1 MKRICVTVMC
11 FILIITGE
19 MFGDFMIDPESP
31 IYCSQGN
38 QDEPAIS
45 AGENSFLAVWQDKR
59 TDDYHIYGTLISKDG
74 SIEPCGF
81 PVSGDSSIQVNP
93 AVAFGYHGGGGDNY
107 LCVWWDGQNMLGTR
121 IRENEILD
129 TAGIPI
135 ETFQYGD
142 HSPSIAYGGSGYIVV
157 WNTWDGDIKGRIVD
171 INGNVGSCFDIC
183 TETDAQ
189 YYPVVASDGTNFF
202 VVWQDNRDGYSEIYG
217 ARVTSNG
224 TVLDVGGIKLVNA
237 TGSRG
242 SPNVAYCGYWLCVWE
257 DSRDGNNNI
266 YGTRVDGNG
275 VVVDDPSI
283 LISDASSYDEKC
295 PAVSS
300 DGEKFIV
307 TYIELTGYKDIVN
320 AIVQTDGTV
329 LSHHSSSNS
338 MVIYRRN
345 MDVAFC
351 DSVYFSLWVHGEPQ
365 RGGVV
370 GTRIDKDGNFL
381 DGWFGVGV
389 GMTATIQYKSDCTYG
404 GDSALV
410 VWKDYLL
417 GIRGE
422 LIDLNG
428 NPLKQLNINY
438 TVAEKHALAFTD
450 PYYFCVWHDTD
461 SIIKGRRITMDGVA
475 MPETI
480 DIVEGIGYTPC
491 LDADAGEGTFC
502 IGWIDIGPPQNVY
515 FSLVDTSGIILQ
527 PPTNISNVTGY
538 PMIPA
543 LSICFNES
551 NHNYLIVWEECSE
564 PSMGYDSIFCSM
576 VSRTGGILH
585 LRGPVWGEPFGGLY
599 DWNPSL
605 TYDGTNYFCV
615 LKNGVNLIGRWINI
629 ACEPGDT
636 CFIPFNIYDQEVN
649 SYSDGY
655 FLTGER
661 EDEIW
666 GVRLSTD
673 GVLVDS
679 FKIGEGK
686 EHSASVMGDEY
697 LVAWSSFTPDPYS
710 SYRIWGEYG
719 LLIGIEEN
727 FQLSNRNS
735 QRKLVVYPNPFTSYS
750 GVQVRVGAGVELKIY
765 DIMGRLIHQLPIT
778 QSPMS
783 IGKELKSGIYFFEA
797 KGCKTVKVVKL
808 K

>member
-1 MKRICVTVMC
+1 MKRIYVIVLCS
-11 FILIITGE
+11 ILIVVGE
-19 MFGDFMIDPESP
+19 MFGSFMVDPEPP
-31 IYCSQGN
+31 IYWTPGN

-74 SIEPCGF
+74 SVEPCGF
-81 PVSGDSSIQVNP
+81 LISGDSSIQVKP
-93 AVAFGYHGGGGDNY
+93 AVAFGYHSGYGDNY
-107 LCVWWDGQNMLGTR
+107 LAVWWDGNSLYGTR

-129 TAGIPI
+129 TAGISI

-157 WNTWDGDIKGRIVD
+157 WDTWDGDIKGRIVD
-171 INGNVGSCFDIC
+171 INGNVGVRFDIC

-189 YYPVVASDGTNFF
+189 YYPRVASDGTNFF
-202 VVWQDNRDGYSEIYG
+202 VVWQDSRDGYSEIYG

-237 TGSRG
+237 TGARG
-242 SPNVAYCGYWLCVWE
+242 SPDVAYCGYWLCAWE
-257 DSRDGNNNI
+257 DNRDGNNNI

-300 DGEKFIV
+300 DSEKFIV
-307 TYIELTGYKDIVN
+307 TYIELIEDKDIVN

-338 MVIYRRN
+338 MVTYRRN

-365 RGGVV
+365 RGGIV
-370 GTRIDKDGNFL
+370 GTRIGRDGNFL
-381 DGWFGVGV
+381 DGWYGVDV
-389 GMTATIQYKSDCTYG
+389 GITATVQCKSDCAYG

-428 NPLKQLNINY
+428 NPLKQLNISY
-438 TVAEKHALAFTD
+438 TGAGNHALAFTYQ
-450 PYYFCVWHDTD
+450 YYFCVWHDTD
-461 SIIKGRRITMDGVA
+461 SIIKGKRITRDGVA

-480 DIVEGIGYTPC
+480 DIVDGISSAT
-491 LDADAGEGTFC
+491 LDIDAGEGTFLV
-502 IGWIDIGPPQNVY
+502 GWIDAGPPQNAY
-515 FSLVDTSGIILQ
+515 FSIVDTSGIILQ

-538 PMIPA
+538 PMVPA
-543 LSICFNES
+543 LSVCFNDS
-551 NHNYLIVWEECSE
+551 NHNYLIAWEECDE
-564 PSMGYDSIFCSM
+564 PFMGYDSIFCTM
-576 VSRTGGILH
+576 VSKGGGILYQ
-585 LRGPVWGEPFGGLY
+585 RMPVWGNPFGGLQ
-599 DWNPSL
+599 DWNPSI

-615 LKNGVNLIGRWINI
+615 LKDGLNLLGRWINI
-629 ACEPGDT
+629 VCEPGDT
-636 CFIPFNIYDQEVN
+636 CTIPFNIYNQGVN
-649 SYSDGY
+649 SYSNGY

-661 EDEIW
+661 EDKIW
-666 GVRLSTD
+666 GIRLSQE
-673 GVLVDS
+673 GVLVDT
-679 FKIGEGK
+679 FEIGDGK
-686 EHSASVMGDEY
+686 EHSSAVMGDKY
-697 LVAWSSFTPDPYS
+697 LVTWSSFTPNPYS
-710 SYRIWGEYG
+710 SYRIWGEFG
-719 LLIGIEEN
+719 PLVGIEEN
-727 FQLSNRNS
+727 YQLSTLDS
-735 QRKLVVYPNPFTSYS
+735 KQKLVVYPNPFTSYS
-750 GVQVRVGAGVELKIY
+750 GVQVKVGAGVELKIY
-765 DIMGRLIHQLPIT
+765 DIMGRLIHKFPIT
-778 QSPMS
+778 KSPTS
-783 IGKELKSGIYFFEA
+783 IGKDIKAGIYFFEA
-797 KGCKTVKVVKL
+797 EGYKTVKVVKL
-808 K
+808 R